1 MFDILESDA
10 GLRATFDDAV
20 ARAGID
26 LAAIARDPSL
36 AFENRIAQALICAW
50 QVALWSSLAPR
61 LAAPILFAGYS
72 VGELAAYGC
81 AGSLS
86 MSDTIALAHERA
98 KAMDAATNAAASAA
112 GGDGLV
118 ALRGLTRSAVEAL
131 CAAHGTEIAIVNGDD
146 HFIVGGQSSA
156 LDASMREAI
165 AKGASAQR
173 LQVGVASH
181 TSRLASAS
189 ERFRGVLGNARWNDP
204 AIPVLSGLDGSAV
217 RDASTANT
225 VLARQISTTIRWVD
239 CMDAARER
247 GADVCLELGPC
258 NALARMM
265 RERHPEVEARSVSD
279 FRSLDAVVD
288 WVERASL

>member
-1 MFDILESDA
+1 MFDTLEGEADVRS
-10 GLRATFDDAV
+10 TFDGALDRV
-20 ARAGID
+20 GID
-26 LAAIARDPSL
+26 LASLARNPSL
-36 AFENRIAQALICAW
+36 AFENRIAQPLICTW
-50 QVALWSSLAPR
+50 QIALWAALAPR
-61 LAAPILFAGYS
+61 LAPPILFAGYS

-86 MSDTIALAHERA
+86 MADTIALAHERA
-98 KAMDAATNAAASAA
+98 MAMDSATSVA

-118 ALRGLTRSAVEAL
+118 ALRGLTYSAVEAL
-131 CAAHGTEIAIVNGDD
+131 CAANDTEIAIVNGDD
-146 HFIVGGQSSA
+146 HFIVGGRSSA
-156 LDASMREAI
+156 LEATMHEAF

-173 LQVGVASH
+173 LRVGVASH
-181 TSRLASAS
+181 TSKLASAS
-189 ERFRGVLGNARWNDP
+189 ERFHGVLQRARWNDP
-204 AIPVLSGLDGSAV
+204 TIPVLSGLDGSPV
-217 RDASTANT
+217 RDTSTAKA

-239 CMDAARER
+239 CMDSARER

-288 WVERASL
+288 WVERVGR